1 MGYALLNKKIVE
13 KNRKSANF
21 DREIDNVI
29 VSLEEVAEALENYC
43 YNEEA
48 QVVQM
53 HLDHLKNPVVRGRVK
68 NYYSDKKISPD
79 TCVNM
84 LMEKMAEAFENPRRS
99 RIEPEWYL
107 PEIL

>member
-1 MGYALLNKKIVE
+1 MGYAYLLNKKIE
-13 KNRKSANF
+13 KSRKSANF

-48 QVVQM
+48 QVVQT
-53 HLDHLKNPVVRGRVK
+53 HLNHLRNPVVRGRVK
-68 NYYSDKKISPD
+68 NYYSNKKISPD

-84 LMEKMAEAFENPRRS
+84 LMEKMAEAFVNPRRS

-107 PEIL
+107 PEKF